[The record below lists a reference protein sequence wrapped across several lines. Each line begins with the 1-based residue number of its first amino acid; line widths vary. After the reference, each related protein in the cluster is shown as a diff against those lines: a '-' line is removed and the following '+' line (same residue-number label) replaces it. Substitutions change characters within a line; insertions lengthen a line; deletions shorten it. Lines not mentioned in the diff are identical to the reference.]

1 MAFKLTT
8 IIVMA
13 VLYIL
18 VGLKHI
24 FDPKYFLPMMP
35 PFIPFKQLII
45 YITGVLEIILGVCLV
60 IEETRFYAAVGII
73 TLLLLVFPA
82 NIYVAINYEARK
94 KLKVSKLFAIM
105 RLFFQLP
112 LIYIAYW
119 HSF

>member
-1 MAFKLTT
+1 MGFKLTT
-8 IIVMA
+8 IIIMA